1 MDLRDFGTV
10 HAFVGCSVS
19 TKASLAREVKR
30 CSKSTLRRLIIT
42 ADPLNRPSATLS
54 SHHWYLHMASST
66 QVSPPCEGGVS
77 GGGQG
82 MTNSLGRAGNSAES
96 SCPGTA

>member
-10 HAFVGCSVS
+10 HTFVGCSVS

-42 ADPLNRPSATLS
+42 ARTPSTGLRPRSPRTIGIYTWHPRLKCPPLAK
-54 SHHWYLHMASST
+54 
-66 QVSPPCEGGVS
+66 GG
-77 GGGQG
+77 
-82 MTNSLGRAGNSAES
+82 
-96 SCPGTA
+96 